1 MKRPITLNTRRELTA
16 AVSQRYQAADR
27 NGKKLILDEFTKV
40 AGYHR
45 KHAIRILT
53 HAPTSEP
60 KNRIVR
66 RVYQDAAKEALVVL
80 WEAADRIC
88 GKRLKALVPQ
98 LLEAM
103 ERHGHLQVD
112 DGVRT
117 QLLAMSASTIDRKLQ
132 KVTKRWW
139 FRSLTN

>member
-1 MKRPITLNTRRELTA
+1 
-16 AVSQRYQAADR
+16 
-27 NGKKLILDEFTKV
+27 
-40 AGYHR
+40 
-45 KHAIRILT
+45 
-53 HAPTSEP
+53 
-60 KNRIVR
+60 VR

-132 KVTKRWW
+132 NVREGARGGRKR
-139 FRSLTN
+139 RSAKTNRVRRSKLPFPLRGLDTDNDSAFMNDTLWNYCQAHGSLLAAERIARMTRLG